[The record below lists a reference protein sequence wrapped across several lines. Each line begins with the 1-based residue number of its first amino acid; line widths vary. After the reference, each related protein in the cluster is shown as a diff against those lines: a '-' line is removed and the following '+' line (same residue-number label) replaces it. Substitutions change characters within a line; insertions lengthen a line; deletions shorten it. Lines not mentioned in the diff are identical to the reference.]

1 MQVIRAKT
9 AGFCLGVD
17 LALKKLDATI
27 ATPTRGR
34 IATLGPIIHNPH
46 VLQEYAAKGVLC
58 LDNAGDAR
66 AGDCVLIRAHGVPR
80 EVERALLTTGAHV
93 RDATCPRVKKAQ
105 LAIGRATANGS
116 FLLLFGEANHPE
128 VQGLVSYA
136 AAGARVFGSMQELRD
151 IPLHTDRPYVLAS
164 QTTQDRAAFVEI
176 ETYLRGLKPDV
187 TVFQTICDATRM
199 RQDEALSIARQVDV
213 MVVVGGRESGNTR
226 RLAGVAAACG
236 IPTFHVESVEELDA
250 AALARYGR
258 VGLTAGASTPGG
270 LINAA
275 QEFLE
280 KI

>member
-1 MQVIRAKT
+1 MQVIRART

-27 ATPTRGR
+27 TTPTQGR

-46 VLQEYAAKGVLC
+46 VLREYAAKGVLC
-58 LDNAGDAR
+58 FDGPGDAR

-80 EVERALLTTGAHV
+80 EVERALLATGAHV

-105 LAIGRATANGS
+105 LAIGRATADGS

-136 AAGARVFGSMQELRD
+136 AAGARVFGSMQELRA
-151 IPLHTDRPYVLAS
+151 IPLHADRQYVLAS

-176 ETYLRGLKPDV
+176 EAYLRGLKPDI

-199 RQDEALSIARQVDV
+199 RQDEALAIARQVDA
-213 MVVVGGRESGNTR
+213 MVVVGGKQSGNTR
-226 RLAGVAAACG
+226 RLAGVAASCG
-236 IPTFHVESVEELDA
+236 IPTFHVESVEELDP
-250 AALARYGR
+250 AALAPHGR

-270 LINAA
+270 LIDAV
-275 QEFLE
+275 QEFLG